1 MKINNKILFGII
13 ALLVLLNISI
23 IVTILYKKNQI
34 TKYNYAYKN
43 EMPIQKKHLGR
54 LFKNELDLSFKQHK
68 KFQEL
73 RHQYHQNSNEII
85 KEMKTIR
92 SEILQELGKNE
103 SDTLLLKQ
111 LSKRLGEQHI
121 KLKDLTIKFYLD
133 MKKECSPEQKEKL
146 FELFKKLANED
157 GNFTMPQKTNFKN

>member
-1 MKINNKILFGII
+1 MKANNKILLGII
-13 ALLVLLNISI
+13 ALLILLNLSI
-23 IVTILYKKNQI
+23 IITIIYKKNEVVR
-34 TKYNYAYKN
+34 YNNTFKN
-43 EMPIQKKHLGR
+43 EMPIQKNHLGR
-54 LFKNELDLSFKQHK
+54 LFKNELNLSFKQHK

-92 SEILQELGKNE
+92 SKILQELGKKE

-111 LSKRLGEQHI
+111 LSEKLGEQHI